1 MKMAAKLFLLEFNL
15 PEYAQSFVNV
25 LTYGE

>member
-15 PEYAQSFVNV
+15 PEYVKSFVNV
-25 LTYGE
+25 LIHGE